1 MNKPALKAK
10 KHWYNYL
17 WIASLLYL
25 FLGFFNI
32 MFAWLGLICFLVPLA
47 ISIATGSKLYCNRYC
62 GRGQLFSI
70 LGKKLHL
77 SPNREIPGWMKS
89 KAFRYGFLV
98 FFLVMFCQMLFN
110 TYLVFRVHPA

>member
-1 MNKPALKAK
+1 MKSTRK
-10 KHWYNYL
+10 KRWSDYL
-17 WIASLLYL
+17 WIAELCYL
-25 FLGFFNI
+25 FLGLFNI
-32 MFAWLGLICFLVPLA
+32 LFAWLGMLFFCIPLFVA
-47 ISIATGSKLYCNRYC
+47 IFGGSKAYCNRYC

-98 FFLVMFCQMLFN
+98 FFLVMF
-110 TYLVFRVHPA
+110 

>member
-70 LGKKLHL
+70 LGKNCICR
-77 SPNREIPGWMKS
+77 PTVRYPG
-89 KAFRYGFLV
+89 G
-98 FFLVMFCQMLFN
+98 
-110 TYLVFRVHPA
+110 